1 MKIYTQVQKFQ
12 SKSNVGIVLVGDK
25 DQIYMMDNIQVNTQD
40 EISSHLY
47 GIKKALS
54 FVKNNKPL
62 YANNDIECHPNI
74 KNEKENEFIQKLNKD
89 EYINQFLVSKN
100 IKAELVNSNTDF
112 DKQMNL
118 IAFHQIQFNKFNF
131 QGKEY

>member
-1 MKIYTQVQKFQ
+1 MKIYTQVQKNN

-25 DQIYMMDNIQVNTQD
+25 NQVYMMDNIQLNTQD

-47 GIKKALS
+47 GIKKAIS

-62 YANNDIECHPNI
+62 YANNDIECHPIINNN
-74 KNEKENEFIQKLNKD
+74 KNEEFISRMNKD
-89 EYINQFLVSKN
+89 EYIQQFLKEKN
-100 IKAELVNSNTDF
+100 ISISLNKSNTDF

-118 IAFHQIQFNKFNF
+118 IAFHQIQFNQFKF
-131 QGKEY
+131 QGKDY